1 MFVEAFMKTG
11 IRYQQR
17 KEGTEGSQQQM
28 QKLQNSLTCL
38 GRKQLDFFTPASA
51 TFWTRSEMCLRT

>member
-1 MFVEAFMKTG
+1 MKTG

-17 KEGTEGSQQQM
+17 KEGTERSQQQM

>member
-17 KEGTEGSQQQM
+17 KEGTERSQQQM
-28 QKLQNSLTCL
+28 QSNLFGSKATGLLYSSFCNL
-38 GRKQLDFFTPASA
+38 LD
-51 TFWTRSEMCLRT
+51 EK